1 MKKLGRNEQCPC
13 ESGKKYKNCCFD
25 KDYEFFEN
33 EQGEIVKRVKL
44 DEPIVQDIL
53 TKQDARF
60 KDIFGRE
67 KSGNDPIFPD
77 ILLLSEEDY
86 KERVS
91 EMLAMNNISPQIIY
105 AFNKLGYCIVD
116 GLQGK
121 YTDKEL
127 SDWKSAIN
135 EYFQIKEGKI
145 KIEVSSFAKNVEKIE
160 TSFEKLKLLY
170 ALIIHKYN
178 KELPGQEVNDTEF
191 LRSYCYFI
199 LAKNL
204 KTIKSIEVLTNSNL
218 GEDAIILIRS
228 IYENYLQILM
238 VIYSPQQLHD
248 ELDAKIGLIQNLYER
263 KKGNFNTLIDKQTK
277 KEVRFLTGIK
287 RAILNPNTK
296 IEDEAIYSYLY
307 NFLSSF
313 THPDISTIG
322 QYTSDEGFTH
332 VERNLITEAKL
343 YLCLV
348 NILLMS
354 ELADS
359 SLIDDVSLND
369 LKNFISE
376 INPVLQSVLKEII
389 EEGATSLPK
398 EFLER
403 INSIRT
409 YS

>member
-1 MKKLGRNEQCPC
+1 MKKVGRNEQCPC

-25 KDYEFFEN
+25 KDFEFFEN
-33 EQGEIVKRVKL
+33 EQGEIIKRIKL

-53 TKQDARF
+53 AKQDARF
-60 KDIFGRE
+60 RDIFGRE

-77 ILLLSEEDY
+77 TLLLSEEDY

-91 EMLAMNNISPQIIY
+91 EMLAMINVAPQIIY

-121 YTDKEL
+121 YTEKEV

-135 EYFQIKEGKI
+135 EYFQVKKGKI
-145 KIEVSSFAKNVEKIE
+145 KIEVSSFVKNVEKIE

-178 KELPGQEVNDTEF
+178 KELPVQEVNDTEF
-191 LRSYCYFI
+191 LKSYCYFI

-204 KTIKSIEVLTNSNL
+204 KTIKSIEVLINSNL

-228 IYENYLQILM
+228 VYENYLQILM
-238 VIYSPQQLHD
+238 AIYAPKQLHD
-248 ELDAKIGLIQNLYER
+248 ELDAKIGLIQNRYER
-263 KKGNFNTLIDKQTK
+263 KKGNFNTLIDRQTK

-287 RAILNPNTK
+287 RATLNPNTQ

-322 QYTSDEGFTH
+322 QYIGDEGFTH
-332 VERNLITEAKL
+332 VERNLITESKL

-354 ELADS
+354 ELIDS
-359 SLIDDVSLND
+359 SLIDDISLND

-389 EEGATSLPK
+389 EEGLTNLPK

-403 INSIRT
+403 INNIRI